1 MATVILMD
9 QNLEEVNGV
18 SLQIWDSC
26 LLFLAQEVL

>member
-18 SLQIWDSC
+18 SPQIWDSC
-26 LLFLAQEVL
+26 VLFVAQEVL